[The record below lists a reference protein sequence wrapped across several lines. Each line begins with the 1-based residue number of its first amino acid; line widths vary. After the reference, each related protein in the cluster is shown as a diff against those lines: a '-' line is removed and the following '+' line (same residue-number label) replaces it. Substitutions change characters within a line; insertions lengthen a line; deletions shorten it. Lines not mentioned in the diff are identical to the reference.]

1 MFLKKFYKNSRV
13 IFFVCSAFYF
23 FFWLKFSGTLDPIK
37 PDSIGYLNFFDGE
50 APHRISGYPM
60 FLLFLKNL
68 NFSIAQIAYLQLG
81 IFAIAI
87 SFFINYLVKI
97 GVNKLVIIIF
107 YIGVIGNPF
116 LNKFHFLILTESLT
130 FSLLIFFIICVISL
144 RKEITS
150 KKMILLGI
158 VCGLLAILKPVSIIF
173 TIIGLLF
180 LIFFQF
186 KSHNFFQKILINI
199 FLIALPIIAIL
210 FFENLVFHSQYE
222 QRKSQLTQHLYGK
235 AIMMTTFKEY
245 KVVYDKSPESKMLEL
260 LDTEYNEDQKYLESL
275 KSLQEK
281 IAIFTLLENDA
292 YKHPALEEE
301 ISLISMNE
309 GLEIEDLKKSI
320 FFKGLRNNP
329 MIFIKMTLRHYFAF
343 FNIKPSANFYNEFGG
358 PKHLTNTSI
367 QFSSS
372 TSQKAI
378 HNLFLIFGLCFFIFS
393 AYLVFNMLRHAFHN
407 NLYSTL
413 KENNSFFI
421 CVLFFV
427 VAHSI
432 HISHALFGVFVP
444 RYLMLSYPYILF
456 FELIMIEKIF
466 GYIKSK
472 YIAN

>member
-1 MFLKKFYKNSRV
+1 VFLKKFYKNSRV

-23 FFWLKFSGTLDPIK
+23 FFWLKFSGTIDPIK

-87 SFFINYLVKI
+87 SIFINYLVKI

-107 YIGVIGNPF
+107 YIGVIGNPY
-116 LNKFHFLILTESLT
+116 LNKFHFMILTESLT

-144 RKEITS
+144 HKEITS
-150 KKMILLGI
+150 KKIILLGI
-158 VCGLLAILKPVSIIF
+158 VCGLLAVLKPVSIVF

-180 LIFFQF
+180 LIFFQS
-186 KSHNFFQKILINI
+186 KSHNFFQKILIDI

-210 FFENLVFHSQYE
+210 FVENLVFHGQYE
-222 QRKSQLTQHLYGK
+222 QRKSQLAQHLYGK

-245 KVVYDKSPESKMLEL
+245 KVLSDKSPESKMLAL
-260 LDTEYNEDQKYLESL
+260 LDAEYNEDQKYLESL
-275 KSLQEK
+275 KSIQEK
-281 IAIFTLLENDA
+281 IAIFTLVENDA
-292 YKHPALEEE
+292 YKHPALEDD
-301 ISLISMNE
+301 ISLIATNE
-309 GLEIEDLKKSI
+309 DIQIDDLRKSI
-320 FFKGLRNNP
+320 FFKGLKTNP

-358 PKHLTNTSI
+358 PKHLTNDSI
-367 QFSSS
+367 EFSSS
-372 TSQKAI
+372 KQQKAI
-378 HNLFLIFGLCFFIFS
+378 HNLFLIFGFCFYIFS
-393 AYLVFNMLRHAFHN
+393 IYLIFNILRHAFHK
-407 NLYSTL
+407 NLYNAL

-427 VAHSI
+427 IAHSI
-432 HISHALFGVFVP
+432 HLSHALLGVFVP

-456 FELIMIEKIF
+456 FELAIIEMIFNYKN
-466 GYIKSK
+466 SRL
-472 YIAN
+472 IAN